1 MEKIII
7 TGVPE
12 HFNFPWLQLV
22 EEQPFLSDHIQL
34 VWENESRG
42 SGAMNSAI
50 REENADIAIV
60 LTESFLKDKIEGNP
74 GKIIGFHVKSPLVW
88 GIHVPVDS
96 RLTAIGE
103 LKNIPFLVSRIGSGS
118 HLMAHLLARN
128 EGWDR
133 QELDFEIV
141 GNLDGAINAFKKNNP
156 KAFLWE
162 KYTTQPLV
170 DKGIFRRIGEIPT
183 PWPCFVMVAS
193 VRMLKDKA
201 DLLAKIKKEIY
212 RVNQTVMNDKKK
224 FIVPISE
231 KYLLSQAGVAAWLA
245 QTNWAT
251 NDEFLQ
257 EEIDNTLEVIMD
269 IGLINKKLALN
280 KIIYPL
286 KMKKR
291 P

>member
-42 SGAMNSAI
+42 SGAMNRAI
-50 REENADIAIV
+50 REENTDLAII
-60 LTESFLKDKIEGNP
+60 LTESFLKDKIEGSP

-88 GIHVPVDS
+88 GIHVPAAS
-96 RLTAIGE
+96 RLTAIEE

-118 HLMAHLLARN
+118 HLMAHLLAKN

-133 QELDFEIV
+133 EELDFEII
-141 GNLDGAINAFKKNNP
+141 GNLDGAIKAFKNSSP
-156 KAFLWE
+156 RAFLWE

-170 DKGIFRRIGEIPT
+170 DKGLFRRIGEIPT

-193 VRMLKDKA
+193 AQMLQEKGE
-201 DLLAKIKKEIY
+201 LLAKIRKEIY
-212 RVNQTVMNDKKK
+212 RINQKVMNDKEK
-224 FIVPISE
+224 FILPISE
-231 KYLLSQAGVAAWLA
+231 KYLLGQDGVAEWLT

-251 NDEFLQ
+251 EGGLLQDEI
-257 EEIDNTLEVIMD
+257 EATLEVMMD
-269 IGLINKKLALN
+269 IGLINKKVALSE
-280 KIIYPL
+280 IIDE
-286 KMKKR
+286 
-291 P
+291 

>member
-22 EEQPFLSDHIQL
+22 KAQPFLSDHVQL

-42 SGAMNSAI
+42 SGAMNRAI
-50 REENADIAIV
+50 REENTDIAIV

-88 GIHVPVDS
+88 GIHVPAAS
-96 RLTAIGE
+96 RLTAIEE

-118 HLMAHLLARN
+118 HLMAHVLAKN
-128 EGWDR
+128 EGWDKE
-133 QELDFEIV
+133 ELDFEIV
-141 GNLDGAINAFKKNNP
+141 GNLDGAIKAFKNSSP

-162 KYTTQPLV
+162 KFTTQPLV
-170 DKGIFRRIGEIPT
+170 DKGLFRRIDEIPT

-193 VRMLKDKA
+193 VQMLQEKGE
-201 DLLAKIKKEIY
+201 LLAKIQKEIY
-212 RVNQTVMNDKKK
+212 RINQTIMNDKQK
-224 FIVPISE
+224 FILPISE
-231 KYLLSQAGVAAWLA
+231 KYLLRQAGVEEWLT

-251 NDEFLQ
+251 EDALLEN
-257 EEIDNTLEVIMD
+257 EIDNTLEIMMD
-269 IGLINKKLALN
+269 IGLINKKLALS
-280 KIIYPL
+280 KIIC
-286 KMKKR
+286 KI
-291 P
+291 

>member
-34 VWENESRG
+34 VWENEPRG
-42 SGAMNSAI
+42 SGAMNRAI
-50 REENADIAIV
+50 REENTDLAII
-60 LTESFLKDKIEGNP
+60 LTESFLKDKIDGNP

-88 GIHVPVDS
+88 GIHVPAAS
-96 RLTAIGE
+96 RLTAIEE

-118 HLMAHLLARN
+118 HLMAHLLAKN

-133 QELDFEIV
+133 EELDFEVI
-141 GNLDGAINAFKKNNP
+141 GNLDGAIKAFKNSSP
-156 KAFLWE
+156 KVFLWD

-170 DKGIFRRIGEIPT
+170 DKGLFRRIGEIPT

-193 VRMLKDKA
+193 AQMLQERG
-201 DLLAKIKKEIY
+201 DLLAKIRTEIY
-212 RVNQTVMNDKKK
+212 RINQTIMNDKKK
-224 FIVPISE
+224 FILPISE
-231 KYLLSQAGVAAWLA
+231 KYLLGQADVAEWLT

-251 NDEFLQ
+251 EGTILKNDIET
-257 EEIDNTLEVIMD
+257 TLEVMMD
-269 IGLINKKLALN
+269 IGLINKKVAFSE
-280 KIIYPL
+280 ITW
-286 KMKKR
+286 
-291 P
+291 

>member
-22 EEQPFLSDHIQL
+22 EEQPFFSDHIQL

-42 SGAMNSAI
+42 SGAMNRAI
-50 REENADIAIV
+50 REENTDLAII

-88 GIHVPVDS
+88 GIHVPAAS
-96 RLTAIGE
+96 RLTAIDE

-118 HLMAHLLARN
+118 HLMAHLLAKN

-133 QELDFEIV
+133 EELDFEII
-141 GNLDGAINAFKKNNP
+141 GNLDGAIKAFKNSSP

-162 KYTTQPLV
+162 KYTTQPMV
-170 DKGIFRRIGEIPT
+170 DKGLFRRIGEIPT

-193 VRMLKDKA
+193 AQMLQEKGE
-201 DLLAKIKKEIY
+201 LLAKIRKEIY
-212 RVNQTVMNDKKK
+212 RINQTVMNDKEK
-224 FIVPISE
+224 FILPISE
-231 KYLLSQAGVAAWLA
+231 KYLLGQAGVTEWIT

-251 NDEFLQ
+251 DGGLLQ
-257 EEIDNTLEVIMD
+257 DEIDTTLKVMMD
-269 IGLINKKLALN
+269 IGLINKKVALSE
-280 KIIYPL
+280 IIDE
-286 KMKKR
+286 
-291 P
+291 